1 MGDYCK
7 EVSDMGDQ
15 QTFQFFA
22 ELRDTEIEPKI
33 WRRFQVDGHATF
45 ADLAYVVMTLF
56 EMRGEHLFAFR
67 LSETEIDGSKADQ
80 IHIDEMIEVRKPF
93 TMLYDFGDSW
103 EVQLCMESKE
113 IGDGTA
119 PKVLNGEGYGIIEN
133 CAGAPMLSRYTGAL
147 PVDTFAFD
155 EQQYKKFV
163 RTYKKELDLAWF
175 DLDYMNARLKEIPQ
189 ILRSQYHPY
198 PCKE

>member
-1 MGDYCK
+1 MC
-7 EVSDMGDQ
+7 DQ

-22 ELRDTEIEPKI
+22 ELRNTDIEPNI
-33 WRRFQVDGHATF
+33 WRRFQVDSHATF

-56 EMRGEHLFAFR
+56 EMRGKHPFAFR
-67 LSETEIDGSKADQ
+67 FPKTEINDSMADQ
-80 IHIDEMIEVRKPF
+80 LHIEEMLEVRKPF

-133 CAGAPMLSRYTGAL
+133 CGGAPMLSRYTGPL

-155 EQQYKKFV
+155 EQKYKQFV
-163 RTYKKELDLAWF
+163 RTYKRELDLAWF

-189 ILRSQYHPY
+189 ILQSQYQ
-198 PCKE
+198 

>member
-1 MGDYCK
+1 
-7 EVSDMGDQ
+7 MGDQ

-103 EVQLCMESKE
+103 EVQLWMESKE
-113 IGDGTA
+113 TGDGTV
-119 PKVLNGEGYGIIEN
+119 PKVLNGEG
-133 CAGAPMLSRYTGAL
+133 
-147 PVDTFAFD
+147 
-155 EQQYKKFV
+155 
-163 RTYKKELDLAWF
+163 
-175 DLDYMNARLKEIPQ
+175 
-189 ILRSQYHPY
+189 
-198 PCKE
+198 

>member
-7 EVSDMGDQ
+7 EASDMCDQ
-15 QTFQFFA
+15 KTFQFFA
-22 ELRDTEIEPKI
+22 ELRDTEIEPNI
-33 WRRFQVDGHATF
+33 WRRFQVDSHATF

-56 EMRGEHLFAFR
+56 EMRGKHPFAFR
-67 LSETEIDGSKADQ
+67 FPKTEINDSMADQ
-80 IHIDEMIEVRKPF
+80 LHIEEMLEVRKPF

-133 CAGAPMLSRYTGAL
+133 CGGAPMLSRYTGPL

-155 EQQYKKFV
+155 EQKYKQFV
-163 RTYKKELDLAWF
+163 RTYKRELDLAWF

-189 ILRSQYHPY
+189 ILQSQYQ
-198 PCKE
+198 

>member
-1 MGDYCK
+1 MC
-7 EVSDMGDQ
+7 DQ

-22 ELRDTEIEPKI
+22 ELRDTEIEPNI
-33 WRRFQVDGHATF
+33 WRRFQVDSHATF

-67 LSETEIDGSKADQ
+67 LPETEIDGSKAD
-80 IHIDEMIEVRKPF
+80 HIYIKEMLEVRKPF

-133 CAGAPMLSRYTGAL
+133 CGGAPTLSRYTGL
-147 PVDTFAFD
+147 FQLTLSHLTS
-155 EQQYKKFV
+155 
-163 RTYKKELDLAWF
+163 RNISSSSELIRR
-175 DLDYMNARLKEIPQ
+175 NS
-189 ILRSQYHPY
+189 ILLGLIWTT
-198 PCKE
+198 

>member
-1 MGDYCK
+1 
-7 EVSDMGDQ
+7 MGDQ

-103 EVQLCMESKE
+103 EVQLWMESKE
-113 IGDGTA
+113 TGDGTV
-119 PKVLNGEGYGIIEN
+119 PIVLNGEGYGIIEN
-133 CAGAPMLSRYTGAL
+133 CAGAPMLSRYTGPL
-147 PVDTFAFD
+147 PADTFAFD
-155 EQQYKKFV
+155 KQKNKQLV
-163 RTYKKELDLAWF
+163 RT
-175 DLDYMNARLKEIPQ
+175 
-189 ILRSQYHPY
+189 
-198 PCKE
+198 